1 MAGENE
7 DLRAM
12 VRLSRDTQDSLSGE
26 LADLKN
32 RHGEVSA
39 LLLDTQEQ
47 LKKKRKMNTPVARA
61 THLFPSLTGSN
72 QHNPDSIASELESSL
87 FSELSLDS
95 GISTDRA

>member
-1 MAGENE
+1 MAAENE
-7 DLRAM
+7 ELRGL
-12 VRLSRDTQDSLSGE
+12 VRFSRETQDSLSVE
-26 LADLKN
+26 LADLKAK
-32 RHGEVSA
+32 HAEVSS

-47 LKKKRKMNTPVARA
+47 LKRHRKKSMPIARA
-61 THLFPSLTGSN
+61 TQLFPSLTGMN